1 VLPNSPLKKALRPV
15 LKNLAEFKQL
25 SISHLNALGRVLEL
39 LSRYFKD
46 SLGEQLLIHLKK
58 WTTPSIIISTKKWKS
73 GQEPKIAAK
82 IIELFQ
88 LLPDCT
94 SLVTNTASSSSS
106 SSSQHST
113 STTKSS
119 EPSRTTFLNEL
130 INTIIQLELVIHEY
144 RERKNTDGIGCR

>member
-1 VLPNSPLKKALRPV
+1 MLPNSPLKKALRPV

-94 SLVTNTASSSSS
+94 ASSSS

-144 RERKNTDGIGCR
+144 RERKNTDCIGCR